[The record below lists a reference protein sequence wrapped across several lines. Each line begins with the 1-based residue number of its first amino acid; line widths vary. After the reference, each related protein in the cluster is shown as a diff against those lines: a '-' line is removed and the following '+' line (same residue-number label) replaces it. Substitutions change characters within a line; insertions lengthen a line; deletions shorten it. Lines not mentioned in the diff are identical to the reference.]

1 MRFHMFAPLPF
12 LRFWEDFY
20 SLKYYNGDLT
30 DFCTSKFSL
39 LSHYGFTVKLCYCIL
54 EQIGRVQTRKKAQK
68 ERYVHAESRL
78 REISKDGWMALE
90 LGKKKH
96 ARYGILAK
104 NQAKNTQI
112 IFAITSWLCI
122 MAFQTLFSFHSKV
135 KCSLFSLV

>member
-1 MRFHMFAPLPF
+1 METLTSEKIYDQVEIMRFHMFAPLPF

-68 ERYVHAESRL
+68 DRYVHAESRL
-78 REISKDGWMALE
+78 REISKDG
-90 LGKKKH
+90 
-96 ARYGILAK
+96 
-104 NQAKNTQI
+104 
-112 IFAITSWLCI
+112 
-122 MAFQTLFSFHSKV
+122 
-135 KCSLFSLV
+135 